1 MKTKEILMIHCLA
14 LLGIALISS
23 LFKKVPGI
31 VKNGSFFIAI
41 VLLAVSQVLDET
53 ENMTPCTS
61 DPSRCCNTQ
70 LDWCVGAS
78 NTLASCTSNDQT
90 PAMVY
95 KCCVNQRGCG
105 NIEKSQ
111 KGTDGGIYPEK
122 ELCDTWNKY
131 YNDPTK
137 RQYLPQDADPCPSS
151 GLTEVTNQCPESDA
165 DIYNLIDGARCDNPS
180 YNDCKTNC
188 CKKQKSYC
196 KKSACALNF
205 WDKQGCINQCLK
217 DRGCSSQ

>member
-1 MKTKEILMIHCLA
+1 MKTKEILMIHCLV
-14 LLGIALISS
+14 LLGIALIAS

-61 DPSRCCNTQ
+61 DPSSCCDTQ
-70 LDWCVGAS
+70 LDWCVGSS
-78 NTLASCTSNDQT
+78 NTLGSCTNDDNDYT
-90 PAMVY
+90 MAY

-105 NIEKSQ
+105 NIAKHQES
-111 KGTDGGIYPEK
+111 TDGEIYPEK

-131 YNDPTK
+131 FNDPK
-137 RQYLPQDADPCPSS
+137 LRQYIPQDAWACPS
-151 GLTEVTNQCPESDA
+151 GLTEVTIQCPESDA

-188 CKKQKSYC
+188 CKKQSSHCTKF
-196 KKSACALNF
+196 ACALNF

-217 DRGCSSQ
+217 DRGCS